1 MSPEVV
7 AVKIDLSQAR
17 KTVKE
22 LLDALEELDGA
33 EPDTA
38 PTRAANRQRADITRR
53 LLYLSH
59 LGNRASVQIMDTY
72 HDYKIHDAPAGE

>member
-7 AVKIDLSQAR
+7 AVKIELSQAR
-17 KTVKE
+17 KSAKE

-38 PTRAANRQRADITRR
+38 PTRAANRQ
-53 LLYLSH
+53 
-59 LGNRASVQIMDTY
+59 
-72 HDYKIHDAPAGE
+72 